1 MEDRIEAIRERM
13 GKGYVFDQPGEVVV
27 SMDED
32 MNWIFGKVEEINE
45 LILSA
50 FGIPLMMW
58 MDEQRE

>member
-13 GKGYVFDQPGEVVV
+13 SKGYVFDQPGEVVV

-32 MNWIFGKVEEINE
+32 MDWIFGKIEEINE

-50 FGIPLMMW
+50 FGVPLMMW
-58 MDEQRE
+58 MDERKD